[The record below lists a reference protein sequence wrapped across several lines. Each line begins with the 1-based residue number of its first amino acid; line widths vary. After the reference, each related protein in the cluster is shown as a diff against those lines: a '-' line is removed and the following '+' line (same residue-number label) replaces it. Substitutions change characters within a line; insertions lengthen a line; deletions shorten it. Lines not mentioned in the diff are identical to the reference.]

1 MVIKITTE
9 EVYGLRWLHYIYGYP
24 YTYVYLYI
32 YIILLYF
39 LYFVY
44 YYLSLPKCAAVR
56 SSSYSSS
63 MDAQQCRFG
72 AEVNTCSSE
81 ALLFFAIRRP

>member
-9 EVYGLRWLHYIYGYP
+9 EVHVYGLRWLHYIY
-24 YTYVYLYI
+24 TYVYIYI